1 MLGKELDELGDK
13 PNKMG
18 KGRDHSMKLRSGVA
32 DLTMVKSKLHVPERN
47 AHHLRH
53 YDCKL
58 SLRAGV
64 WTYLA
69 VAFAGLCIW

>member
-1 MLGKELDELGDK
+1 
-13 PNKMG
+13 
-18 KGRDHSMKLRSGVA
+18 MKLRSGVA